1 MTARARRIPVGLAWL
16 ALPGVAFL
24 ALFFLYPVGSLL
36 SLSLADPE
44 SGRFALSSYERLFTT
59 DVYVRVLGITFR
71 IAAQTAVISLL
82 IAYPLAYWIAGLPQ
96 RVRGKT
102 LLLVVV
108 PFWTSYLVKTFA
120 WMIMLGRGGVVNNTL
135 MGLGL
140 IGEPLSLIN
149 NEFGVLVGM
158 VHTMV
163 PLAVMTMMPVMT
175 GVDRRLVSAA
185 QTLGATPAQA
195 FWLVYFK
202 LSFSG
207 VAAAGLLI
215 FISSLGFFI
224 VPAFLGGRQQTMLAQ
239 LIITQITELL
249 NWSFAGALAM
259 LMLVAALIAVAIY
272 DRAFGMSS
280 ISGGATH
287 GDEDGWARRA
297 GLRGLEIIAKG
308 ASLISEAVRKL
319 MGVRLARA
327 ALPAYGVMVIIFLI
341 LPTLF
346 VVPIAFTSSEFLE
359 FPPPSY
365 SLRWFQTYFD
375 SPLWIAATL
384 RSFGVAVATAIL
396 ATALGGAAAIA
407 MANSRGRWG
416 GVLYALFLAP
426 LIVPRIVIA
435 LGMFYL
441 FARIGL
447 VATNLGLVIGH
458 TVLALPFTVVAISA
472 VLKTYD
478 MRLDQAAATLGADR
492 KRTLWFVTLP
502 LIRGG
507 LLAAVLFAF
516 ITSFDELTVA
526 IFISGG
532 LATTLPKQMW
542 DDMIL
547 QLNPTLAAVSSVV
560 FVLVTT
566 LLLVSE
572 TRRRPR
578 GTE

>member
-1 MTARARRIPVGLAWL
+1 MTARARRAPPGLGWL

-24 ALFFLYPVGSLL
+24 ALFFVYPVASLL
-36 SLSLADPE
+36 LLSVSDPQTGAFSLK
-44 SGRFALSSYERLFTT
+44 SYARLFST
-59 DVYVRVLGITFR
+59 DVYFRVLLITFR
-71 IAAQTAVISLL
+71 IAAQTAVLSLAL
-82 IAYPLAYWIAGLPQ
+82 GYPLAYWLAGLPD
-96 RVRGKT
+96 RTRGRA
-102 LLLVVV
+102 LLLVVI

-120 WMIMLGRGGVVNNTL
+120 WMIMLGRNGVVNGAL
-135 MGLGL
+135 MGVGV

-163 PLAVMTMMPVMT
+163 PLAVMTMLPVMT
-175 GVDRRLVSAA
+175 GVDRRLVAAA
-185 QTLGATPAQA
+185 QTLGATPTQA

-202 LSFSG
+202 LSFPG
-207 VAAAGLLI
+207 VAAAGLLV

-259 LMLVAALIAVAIY
+259 LMLVAALVSVAIY

-280 ISGGATH
+280 LTGGAASA
-287 GDEDGWARRA
+287 GRDGWARRA
-297 GLRGLEIIAKG
+297 GLRGLEVVAKAASVLAGVLRSVFG
-308 ASLISEAVRKL
+308 A
-319 MGVRLARA
+319 RLAQR
-327 ALPAYGVMVIIFLI
+327 ALPIYASFAIAVLIVPTFL
-341 LPTLF
+341 
-346 VVPIAFTSSEFLE
+346 VAPIAFTSSQFLE
-359 FPPPSY
+359 FPPPGY
-365 SLRWFQTYFD
+365 SLRWFETYFN
-375 SPLWIAATL
+375 SPLWIAATV

-396 ATALGGAAAIA
+396 ATALGAAAAIA
-407 MANSRGRWG
+407 MANSKGRWG
-416 GVLYALFLAP
+416 GALFALFLAP
-426 LIVPRIVIA
+426 MIVPRIVIA

-441 FARIGL
+441 FARLGL
-447 VATNLGLVIGH
+447 VASNLGLIIGH

-492 KRTLWFVTLP
+492 KRTLLYVTLP

-507 LLAAVLFAF
+507 LLAAFLFAF
-516 ITSFDELTVA
+516 ITSFDELTIA
-526 IFISGG
+526 IFVSGG

-547 QLNPTLAAVSSVV
+547 RLNPTLAAVSTVV

-566 LLLVSE
+566 LLLASE
-572 TRRRPR
+572 MARRPR
-578 GTE
+578 GAK